1 MPTPF
6 EAKMARMLLALDAVD
21 ISKGEHDHDMGGAAY
36 MGGHQYFLHSQSPE
50 DETDE
55 DIQDDEH
62 LDDGLCPAGTPTV
75 NANSVPEEEG
85 DEGEEGEVELY
96 GDSMDDDD
104 DAYVSKNLRT
114 YPRHSDALFIDDG
127 RNMHILGGDI
137 DPDANAALACPCCF
151 MTVSYASQRHEKYDT
166 QYRASKAVNCR
177 INVDRTFVY
186 DSHKKLSDAPSSSH
200 GGEVYVA
207 VECSDCSTVVGVK
220 LQASPSSQLSTTT
233 IHFFH
238 VIPSHI

>member
-21 ISKGEHDHDMGGAAY
+21 ISKGEHDHDMGGATF
-36 MGGHQYFLHSQSPE
+36 MGGHRYFLQSQSPE
-50 DETDE
+50 DVTDE

-85 DEGEEGEVELY
+85 EEGEVELY

-104 DAYVSKNLRT
+104 DAYVSKNLR
-114 YPRHSDALFIDDG
+114 
-127 RNMHILGGDI
+127 GDI

-177 INVDRTFVY
+177 INADRTFVY

-220 LQASPSSQLSTTT
+220 LQASPSSQLST